1 LPAIRPEIISLMQNA
16 MENARREREVLYP
29 TGHRPAPA
37 ARDRRPPDR
46 PVPRYADWHGD
57 AADQCSFP

>member
-1 LPAIRPEIISLMQNA
+1 MQDA